1 MCVCVSVCVLSVYR
15 VYGGH
20 MQMDSWC
27 FRGAK
32 SLTPPQLT
40 RTHSHVPSP
49 IFWRETPLKAFPVHT
64 LKGRTL
70 RAYNPTP
77 KQPTKKKTC
86 LFKPHWHNQKKTTL
100 TVWSGGIRSDY
111 FMFIHINKSVKDCFL
126 WVNMMHHTQADI
138 HASVF
143 MSSTSPSGHQP
154 SSQTGIKSWH
164 QKTCHFAHT
173 HVHVLHPQKLGVGTV
188 AALISLWMHL
198 TNTK

>member
-1 MCVCVSVCVLSVYR
+1 MCVSVCVLCVYR

-77 KQPTKKKTC
+77 KQPQQKPCSLKPQQQQTATKSPSWQLGQAVSEVIISCSYILINQSRIALCGQTWCITHKLTC
-86 LFKPHWHNQKKTTL
+86 TL
-100 TVWSGGIRSDY
+100 L
-111 FMFIHINKSVKDCFL
+111 FL
-126 WVNMMHHTQADI
+126 WA
-138 HASVF
+138 
-143 MSSTSPSGHQP
+143 QP
-154 SSQTGIKSWH
+154 
-164 QKTCHFAHT
+164 
-173 HVHVLHPQKLGVGTV
+173 VPQVTNR
-188 AALISLWMHL
+188 HL
-198 TNTK
+198 RQG